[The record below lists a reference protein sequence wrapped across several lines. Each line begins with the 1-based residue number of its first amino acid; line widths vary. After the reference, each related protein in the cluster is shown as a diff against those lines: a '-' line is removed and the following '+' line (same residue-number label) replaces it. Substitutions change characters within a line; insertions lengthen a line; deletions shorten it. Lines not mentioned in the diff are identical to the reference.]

1 MRLLVI
7 FLATAISAGAAFAP
21 RAIAG
26 ARRLIGPNRLV
37 SGSSTLKRDELP
49 DYGKT
54 SVNVDEHVLEER
66 HRQWQR
72 KDLFGSTLIDQTLEE
87 MESNPQ
93 QPQRTKEEMTKEERL
108 NRRRALDN
116 MGIPS
121 FRQFVIEKTKQS
133 ATFQRKVPEIFQL
146 NIGLYCNQ
154 ACGHCHVESSPL
166 RTEMMSAET
175 AARCLDLL
183 KSSPS
188 ITTLDITGGAPELN
202 ANFRYLV
209 EMARQ
214 LRPDIDIIDRC
225 NLTVLQEPGQED
237 LVDFLKKNRVHIIAS
252 LPCYTA
258 PNVDKQRGRGVFD
271 RSIAALLALNEA
283 GYGRDPTLQI
293 DLVYNPLGGYLP
305 PEQTQL
311 ELKYKEE
318 LQENFGV
325 LFNSLFTITNMPIKR
340 FADFLHQRDELQQYL
355 ELLVRNFNGATLENL
370 MCRDTVSV
378 GYDGKVCS
386 NLRAGLDRNYCLLLI
401 LLYFFSPCLG

>member
-1 MRLLVI
+1 
-7 FLATAISAGAAFAP
+7 
-21 RAIAG
+21 
-26 ARRLIGPNRLV
+26 
-37 SGSSTLKRDELP
+37 
-49 DYGKT
+49 
-54 SVNVDEHVLEER
+54 
-66 HRQWQR
+66 
-72 KDLFGSTLIDQTLEE
+72 
-87 MESNPQ
+87 
-93 QPQRTKEEMTKEERL
+93 
-108 NRRRALDN
+108 
-116 MGIPS
+116 
-121 FRQFVIEKTKQS
+121 
-133 ATFQRKVPEIFQL
+133 
-146 NIGLYCNQ
+146 
-154 ACGHCHVESSPL
+154 
-166 RTEMMSAET
+166 
-175 AARCLDLL
+175 
-183 KSSPS
+183 
-188 ITTLDITGGAPELN
+188 
-202 ANFRYLV
+202 
-209 EMARQ
+209 
-214 LRPDIDIIDRC
+214 
-225 NLTVLQEPGQED
+225 
-237 LVDFLKKNRVHIIAS
+237 
-252 LPCYTA
+252 
-258 PNVDKQRGRGVFD
+258 VFD